1 MAKDL
6 KGKQLPKGIIQRPDG
21 RYMGRFTFAGE
32 RYTLYENKSPAK
44 LKKAMEDMRYELEHG
59 LRGKTKKINLDNFF
73 KIWISEKQTDGVKE
87 TTVMLYSNYYRWYI
101 QNKLGK
107 KLIVDITKNNIKEI
121 IKDMETGTK
130 TCTQKSVSTIRKTY
144 SIIYDIMNFAVS
156 ENIIM
161 TNPCVGI
168 KLPKEK
174 KSERRVMDSEEQKI
188 LLDAIKGSYYEDFY
202 IIALGTGMRINEIL
216 ALTWDDIDYDENKI
230 HVNKTLAYIQ
240 EEKGEHGY
248 LQFQDPK
255 TDAGIRD
262 IPFLP
267 GVKECFKKHKIKQ
280 DTQRM
285 KVANLWK
292 STAGME
298 NLVFTTET
306 GSPINSQYI
315 RKNMNYIVKKINKEE
330 ARKAALENRD
340 PKIFEH
346 ITPHALRHSFATRA
360 FESGMKPKTVQEILG
375 HSSLSMTMDLYTHV
389 TDNIKEEE
397 MQKMKN
403 TI

>member
-6 KGKQLPKGIIQRPDG
+6 KGKKLPKGIIQRPDG

-32 RYTLYENKSPAK
+32 RYTLYENKSPTK

-59 LRGKTKKINLDNFF
+59 LRGKTSKMDLNNFF
-73 KIWISEKQTDGVKE
+73 KLWIDEKKNDVKE
-87 TTVMLYSNYYRWYI
+87 TTLMLYKNYYRWYI
-101 QNKLGK
+101 KNKLGK
-107 KLIVDITKNNIKEI
+107 KLIADITKSNVKEI
-121 IKDMETGTK
+121 IKDMEMGTK
-130 TCTQKSVSTIRKTY
+130 TCTPKAVSTIRKTY

-161 TNPCVGI
+161 ANPCVGI
-168 KLPKEK
+168 KLPKAK
-174 KSERRVMDSEEQKI
+174 KSERRVMDSEEQRI
-188 LLDAIKGSYYEDFY
+188 LLDAIRGSYYEDFY

-216 ALTWDDIDYDENKI
+216 ALTWDDIDFDENKI

-240 EEKGEHGY
+240 KEKGQHGH

-255 TDAGIRD
+255 TDAGTRD

-267 GVKECFKKHKIKQ
+267 GVKECLKKHKIKQ
-280 DTQRM
+280 NTHRM
-285 KVANLWK
+285 TIANVWQP
-292 STAGME
+292 AEGME

-306 GSPINSQYI
+306 GRPVNSQYI
-315 RKNMNYIVKKINKEE
+315 RKNMDYIVKKINKEE
-330 ARKAALENRD
+330 AKKAQLEDRE
-340 PKIFEH
+340 PVIFKR

-375 HSSLSMTMDLYTHV
+375 HSSLAMTMDLYTHV
-389 TDNIKEEE
+389 TDDTKEEE
-397 MQKMKN
+397 MQKMKD